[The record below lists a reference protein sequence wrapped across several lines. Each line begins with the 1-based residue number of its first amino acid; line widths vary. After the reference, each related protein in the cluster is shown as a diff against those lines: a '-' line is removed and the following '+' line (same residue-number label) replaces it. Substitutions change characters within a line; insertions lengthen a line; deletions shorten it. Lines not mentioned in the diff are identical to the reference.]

1 MNQMNLYIDIRCNR
15 KSKQNIESKSNWT
28 HGSGESWQQLLV
40 DGSGLADWEQL
51 ETRKERSGAQ
61 ARNTVVSSS
70 VQPSSSELGREAR
83 RIGGRGESSPGPRW
97 RGSRRPRHC
106 RCPSP
111 PTPPPP
117 PPARAPDSCSPQS
130 NSGLDYLTAKKRIG
144 RADSER
150 ARASS
155 PGERSRSGW
164 IGGISTPRQSTVG
177 EEEAEEDG
185 GGGKNGEFT
194 AAESLLR
201 RKAARANGEIRG
213 RRSDVFGRN
222 FRWILLKC
230 LDFFRNIFQRPAY
243 L

>member
-28 HGSGESWQQLLV
+28 HGSGEGWQQLLV

-70 VQPSSSELGREAR
+70 VQSSSSELELEGETTRMVAKRGES
-83 RIGGRGESSPGPRW
+83 GGGGESSPGPRW

-117 PPARAPDSCSPQS
+117 PRAPDSCSPQS

-144 RADSER
+144 RANSKR

-164 IGGISTPRQSTVG
+164 IGGSPPHASP
-177 EEEAEEDG
+177 
-185 GGGKNGEFT
+185 
-194 AAESLLR
+194 L
-201 RKAARANGEIRG
+201 
-213 RRSDVFGRN
+213 
-222 FRWILLKC
+222 
-230 LDFFRNIFQRPAY
+230 
-243 L
+243 